1 MANLMAAAA
10 TSDLSEVVVAR
21 AISGHFTQPAIC
33 VWLDWRTAKFLLVG
47 KGRKEEITLLKHW
60 CFALLKARSVFYVL
74 FCSSSAT
81 GNTTGVNYTESVL
94 SPVFW
99 RRYKSP
105 ALIVSHAT
113 ISFLFSNHTVWENLK
128 LNESEELALDFFS
141 L

>member
-33 VWLDWRTAKFLLVG
+33 VWLDWRTAKFLFLIG

-94 SPVFW
+94 SPSFW
-99 RRYKSP
+99 RRYKT
-105 ALIVSHAT
+105 ALIVSHAA
-113 ISFLFSNHTVWENLK
+113 ISFFFSNHTVWENLK